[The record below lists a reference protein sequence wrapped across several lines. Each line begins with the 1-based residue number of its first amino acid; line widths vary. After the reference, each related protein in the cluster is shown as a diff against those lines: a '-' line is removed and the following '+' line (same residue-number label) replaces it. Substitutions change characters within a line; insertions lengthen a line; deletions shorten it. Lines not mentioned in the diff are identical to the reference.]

1 MGLQRYIGKGQALLK
16 PNRGDRKMKSVSI
29 RIEPVSAKTYNGHI
43 RENFRDKVPNYVDG
57 NKKHLN
63 INSAR
68 PDGIENRVIE
78 QGRETGRTV
87 RKDARVSYAG
97 IITFSHEAQDDIR
110 NLDESSQVKI
120 YNDIARAISEKT
132 NADLLYLTIHND
144 ETAPHAH
151 FMLKPYDNNGKALRL
166 NPNDLSRLQDT
177 AGEILEKNGLDI
189 HRGKPKTERIR
200 DGDHPNQIYNRSVQ
214 QLHEDLPR
222 EIETLQKQAF
232 EYYEKAKKNYDYL
245 EKSQTLARNAS
256 ANNEKIQKRI
266 DIYQRREKDAREA
279 AESAEKEI
287 EQKLKIL
294 EVLEK
299 NEKLQDQVIRLTTE
313 NQKLKAMVTEHAKV
327 KRLKLS

>member
-1 MGLQRYIGKGQALLK
+1 MVTSGKISG
-16 PNRGDRKMKSVSI
+16 I
-29 RIEPVSAKTYNGHI
+29 RHQHMLMAIKN
-43 RENFRDKVPNYVDG
+43 N
-57 NKKHLN
+57 LN

-120 YNDIARAISEKT
+120 YNDIAKAISEKT

-151 FMLKPYDNNGKALRL
+151 FMLKSYDKNGKSLRL
-166 NPNDLSRLQDT
+166 NPLDLSCLQDI
-177 AGEILEKNGLDI
+177 AGDVLQQHGLDI
-189 HRGKPKTERIR
+189 RRGKPKAERIR
-200 DGDHPNQIYNRSVQ
+200 NGDRSSQIYNRSVK
-214 QLHEDLPR
+214 QLHEDLPA
-222 EIETLQKQAF
+222 EIETLQKQAI
-232 EYYEKAKKNYDYL
+232 EYYNKAKKNYDYL
-245 EKSQTLARNAS
+245 VKSQSLARDAS

-266 DIYQRREKDAREA
+266 DTYQRREKDAREA

-287 EQKLKIL
+287 QQKLKIL

-299 NEKLQDQVIRLTTE
+299 NEKLQDQVVRLTAE
-313 NQKLKAMVTEHAKV
+313 NQKLKALVTEQKV